1 MPNASISMQE
11 LGWNNFFQQQLS
23 LEELESTVPVR
34 LFALNRHL
42 FEGMG
47 EHGHQQFSLPHI
59 WIRRSVEDLP
69 TVGDWLLL
77 DHAHLPVRL
86 LERTSLFKRMAPGRK
101 ARVQLLAANVDTLFI
116 VTSCNLDF
124 NLSRLE
130 RYLAM
135 ALEAGVKP
143 VLILTKADLV
153 EDVNDFCVQA
163 RTLRPDLEVEAVN
176 SKDPK
181 VIDILRPWCK
191 TGQTVALVG
200 SSGVGKSTL
209 VNTLSASSVQ
219 DTGAIREDD
228 SKGRHTTIVRSLHVL
243 PGGGLLLDSPGMRE
257 LQLSEGEDGVATLFE
272 EVEAFASSCRYS
284 NCQHQGEA
292 DCGVADA
299 IKRKELDPRR
309 LANYFRLRSEQE
321 RTAEAIEEKHRRDR
335 RLGASKKR
343 ANSKNSRKKN

>member
-1 MPNASISMQE
+1 MQE

-228 SKGRHTTIVRSLHVL
+228 SKGRHTTIGRSLHVL

-299 IKRKELDPRR
+299 IKRNELDPRR
-309 LANYFRLRSEQE
+309 LANYFRLRAEQE